1 MFEQSVL
8 PAPRTR
14 ATSLAFSLGAQAG
27 LLGLGLIAPL
37 IYFQQLGPVEYP
49 TITTTPNL
57 APVPRE
63 FVKTM
68 SRAAASAV
76 QLYQVHP
83 FLAPTHIPRATPVI
97 EDPGIEG
104 FAAPTEFR
112 VGSGSGL
119 GPSIDALRTA
129 PPPPEPL
136 AAKPPEPVKKP
147 TGPLRVGGNV
157 MSAKLIHQVKPFY
170 PPLARNARVSG
181 AVKLTAT
188 IGRDGAIQNLQ
199 LLSGH
204 PLLVNAAL
212 TAVRQWRYQPTLLN
226 GEPVEVLTQIDV
238 NFNLQ

>member
-14 ATSLAFSLGAQAG
+14 ATSLAFSLGAQAS

-37 IYFQQLGPVEYP
+37 IYFQQLGPVTYP
-49 TITTTPNL
+49 TIDT
-57 APVPRE
+57 APKFAPLPKE
-63 FVKTM
+63 LVKTM

-76 QLYQVHP
+76 NVYRSAVIT
-83 FLAPTHIPRATPVI
+83 APVTIPRVTPLI

-104 FAAPTEFR
+104 ISTSPASTPTASHQLLPNIGSAP
-112 VGSGSGL
+112 
-119 GPSIDALRTA
+119 
-129 PPPPEPL
+129 PPPPEPV
-136 AAKPPEPVKKP
+136 AAKPPEPAKKP
-147 TGPLRVGGNV
+147 TGPLRVGGQV
-157 MSAKLIHQVKPFY
+157 MSAKLIHQVKPIY

-188 IGRDGAIQNLQ
+188 IGRDGSIANLQ
-199 LLSGH
+199 LLSGP
-204 PLLVNAAL
+204 PLLINAAL
-212 TAVRQWRYQPTLLN
+212 DAVRQWRYQPTLLN